1 MYNLEWN
8 CLWWLVV
15 WLFGLYYLEHREF
28 CEVNDWFMKHG
39 MTVAVALAVL
49 GILGQI
55 LAGIV
60 RSFE

>member
-1 MYNLEWN
+1 M
-8 CLWWLVV
+8 
-15 WLFGLYYLEHREF
+15 
-28 CEVNDWFMKHG
+28 NDWFIKHG
-39 MTVAVALAVL
+39 MTLAVALAVL